1 MLVFLGVL
9 GAAYVEAQAPRTL
22 EVYGEGQI
30 EVVPDMAYVQVGVT
44 TVGEH
49 VEKASAE
56 NARAVEAVL
65 SAVEATGVERTD
77 MTTSNFSIGMERN
90 YPEEKERAFYRV
102 NNMVDYQTENQ
113 KECLNEIKSFLIL

>member
-90 YPEEKERAFYRV
+90 
-102 NNMVDYQTENQ
+102 
-113 KECLNEIKSFLIL
+113 LSLIHI